1 MQCTYCRSELAE
13 GDRFCSK
20 CGTPVATQPG
30 SITTGNVAGTG
41 IAIGHGASASVSQ
54 GLGGEELAKLFD
66 AVYRRIEQ
74 RPDDP
79 EVDKE
84 ELAQTVGQ
92 VQQEVAKGEDANEHK
107 LRRWLKTLAELAPDV
122 FEVTLAAIANPVAG
136 AALAVRRVAERLRSE
151 APSA

>member
-1 MQCTYCRSELAE
+1 VQCTYCRSELLE

-20 CGTPVATQPG
+20 CGTPVGAQAG
-30 SITTGNVAGTG
+30 SVTTGNVAGTG

-54 GLGGEELAKLFD
+54 GLGAEELAKLFD

-92 VQQEVAKGEDANEHK
+92 VQREVAKGENANESK
-107 LRRWLKTLAELAPDV
+107 LRRWLKMLAELAPDV
-122 FEVTLAAIANPVAG
+122 FDVTLAAIANPVAG
-136 AALAVRRVAERLRSE
+136 VALAVRRVAERVGAE
-151 APSA
+151 APQG